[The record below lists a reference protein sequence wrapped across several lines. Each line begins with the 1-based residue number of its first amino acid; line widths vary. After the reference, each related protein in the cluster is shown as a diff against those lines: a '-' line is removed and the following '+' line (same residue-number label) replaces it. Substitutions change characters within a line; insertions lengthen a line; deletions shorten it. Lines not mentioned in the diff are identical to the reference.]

1 MKGGRLL
8 LPLVLWAAAPAP
20 AEVLRLDDALRIA
33 GDRSPT
39 LAEARHSLEISRRE
53 LEAQRAALKSRF
65 GLTVTPF
72 EHSRDRTFNE
82 LVSAYNTQ
90 EQTHAGARF
99 SIRQTIAPTDG
110 TLSLV
115 QAFDWRRASSSFA
128 GAGSRRS
135 YSNALFLRY
144 SQPLFTHNRTRLA
157 LRRLE
162 LALENALLHFA
173 VQELQIE
180 SQVTRRFLDLYYL
193 RRNLAIAAEE
203 LRNAEESLEI
213 VGRKVEAGITAREEL
228 LQAGLTRANS
238 RAAVDDARLRL
249 EDGLD
254 DFRLLL
260 GLPLDAELEVEA
272 DVRKRLVEVD
282 PGLAERHGLAHRM
295 EIRQRQIEVRN
306 ALDQVI
312 ETGAQNEFKGSV
324 DLTYGLTGT
333 DPAVADLYDSPTRNQ
348 EVGIRFEVPI
358 FDWGEKEHRMAAAR
372 ERVRSRERSA
382 AEEERRIVKEIRQA
396 CRGLDNQAAQI
407 EIAEKSVESA
417 RQTYRL
423 NLERYR
429 NGDLPSKDIAFY
441 QNQLSREQL
450 NEVRA
455 LIDYQLALLDLK
467 VRALW
472 DFAAGEPVI
481 DLESR

>member
-1 MKGGRLL
+1 MKGGRFLM
-8 LPLVLWAAAPAP
+8 PLVLWAAGPAAP
-20 AEVLRLDDALRIA
+20 EVLQLDGALRIA

-53 LEAQRAALKSRF
+53 LEAQRAGLKSKF

-72 EHSRDRTFNE
+72 EYTRDRTFNE
-82 LVSAYNTQ
+82 LVSGYNTQ

-99 SIRQTIAPTDG
+99 SIRQSIEPTDG

-115 QAFDWRRASSSFA
+115 QAFDWRDASSSFA

-144 SQPLFTHNRTRLA
+144 TQPLFTHNRTRLE
-157 LRRLE
+157 LKRLE

-173 VQELQIE
+173 IQELQIE
-180 SQVTRRFLDLYYL
+180 SQVTRQFLDLYYL
-193 RRNLAIAAEE
+193 QRNLAIAAEE

-213 VGRKVEAGITAREEL
+213 IRAKVEAGITAREEL

-238 RAAVDDARLRL
+238 RAAVENARLQH

-254 DFRLLL
+254 DFKILL
-260 GLPLDAELEVEA
+260 GLPLDGELKVGA
-272 DVRKRLVEVD
+272 DVRKRLVRVD
-282 PGLAERHGLAHRM
+282 PELAERHGLDHRM
-295 EIRQRQIEVRN
+295 EIRQREIEVRN
-306 ALDQVI
+306 ALDQLV

-324 DLTYGLTGT
+324 DLSYGITGT
-333 DPAVADLYDSPTRNQ
+333 DPALADLYDSPTRNQ
-348 EVGIRFEVPI
+348 EVGIRFEVPL
-358 FDWGEKEHRMAAAR
+358 FDWGEREHRLAAAR
-372 ERVRSRERSA
+372 ERVQSRELSA
-382 AEEERRIVKEIRQA
+382 AEEKRRIVKEIRQA
-396 CRGLDNQAAQI
+396 CRGLGNQAAQI

-467 VRALW
+467 VRTLW

-481 DLESR
+481 NLDSR

>member
-1 MKGGRLL
+1 MKGSRFLL
-8 LPLVLWAAAPAP
+8 ALTLWAAGPAP

-53 LEAQRAALKSRF
+53 LEAQRAGLKSRF

-72 EHSRDRTFNE
+72 QHTRDRTFNE
-82 LVSAYNTQ
+82 LVSGYNTQ
-90 EQTHAGARF
+90 EQTRAGARF
-99 SIRQTIAPTDG
+99 TIRQTIEPTDG

-115 QAFDWRRASSSFA
+115 QAFDWRDASSSFA

-144 SQPLFTHNRTRLA
+144 SQPLFTHNRTRLE

-193 RRNLAIAAEE
+193 QRNLAIAAEE
-203 LRNAEESLEI
+203 LRNAGESLEI
-213 VGRKVEAGITAREEL
+213 IRAKVEAGISAREEL
-228 LQAGLTRANS
+228 LQASLTRANS
-238 RAAVDDARLRL
+238 RAAVDNARLQL

-254 DFRLLL
+254 DFRILL
-260 GLPLDAELEVEA
+260 GLPLEAEVEVEA

-282 PGLAERHGLAHRM
+282 PALAERHGLAHRM
-295 EIRQRQIEVRN
+295 EIRQREIEVRN
-306 ALDQVI
+306 ALDHLI
-312 ETGAQNEFKGSV
+312 HAGAENEFKGSV
-324 DLTYGLTGT
+324 DLTYGLTGA
-333 DPAVADLYDSPTRNQ
+333 DPALAGLYDSPTRNQ
-348 EVGIRFEVPI
+348 EVGIRFEVPL
-358 FDWGEKEHRMAAAR
+358 FDWGEKEHRLAAAR
-372 ERVRSRERSA
+372 ERVRSRELSA
-382 AEEERRIVKEIRQA
+382 AEEERRIVMEIRQA

-450 NEVRA
+450 KEVRA

-472 DFAAGEPVI
+472 DFAAGESVI
-481 DLESR
+481 ELESR

>member
-1 MKGGRLL
+1 MKKAKFLL
-8 LPLVLWAAAPAP
+8 LAALWAAAPAP
-20 AEVLRLDDALRIA
+20 AEVLRLEDALRIA

-39 LAEARHSLEISRRE
+39 LAEARHGLETSRHE
-53 LEAQRAALKSRF
+53 LEAQRAGLKSRL

-82 LVSAYNTQ
+82 LVSGYNTQ

-99 SIRQTIAPTDG
+99 TIQQTIEPTDG

-115 QAFDWRRASSSFA
+115 QAFDWRDASSSFA
-128 GAGSRRS
+128 GAGSRRW

-144 SQPLFTHNRTRLA
+144 SQPLFTYNRTRLE
-157 LRRLE
+157 LKRLE
-162 LALENALLHFA
+162 LGLENALLGFA
-173 VQELQIE
+173 IQELQIE
-180 SQVTRRFLDLYYL
+180 SQVTRQFLNLYYL
-193 RRNLAIAAEE
+193 QRNLAIAVEE

-213 VGRKVEAGITAREEL
+213 VKAKVEAGITAREEL

-238 RAAVDDARLRL
+238 RAGAQNARLQY

-254 DFRLLL
+254 DFKILL
-260 GLPLDAELEVEA
+260 GLPLDMELKVEA

-282 PGLAERHGLAHRM
+282 PRLAERHGLDHRM

-306 ALDQVI
+306 ALDQLI
-312 ETGAQNEFKGSV
+312 QTGAQNEFKGSV

-333 DPAVADLYDSPTRNQ
+333 DPALADLYDSPTRNQ

-358 FDWGEKEHRMAAAR
+358 FDWGEKEHRLAAAR
-372 ERVRSRERSA
+372 ERVGSRKLSA
-382 AEEERRIVKEIRQA
+382 AEEERRILKEIRQG

-441 QNQLSREQL
+441 QTQLSREQL

-467 VRALW
+467 VRTLW

-481 DLESR
+481 NLESP

>member
-1 MKGGRLL
+1 MKGRFL
-8 LPLVLWAAAPAP
+8 LPLVLWAAAPAR
-20 AEVLRLDDALRIA
+20 AEVLQLEDALRIA

-39 LAEARHSLEISRRE
+39 LAEARRSLEISRRE
-53 LEAQRAALKSRF
+53 LEAQRAALRSRF

-72 EHSRDRTFNE
+72 EHSRDRTFNP

-90 EQTHAGARF
+90 EQSHAGARF
-99 SIRQTIAPTDG
+99 SIRQSIEPTDG

-115 QAFDWRRASSSFA
+115 QAFDWRDASSSFA
-128 GAGSRRS
+128 GAGSRRT

-144 SQPLFTHNRTRLA
+144 SQPLFTHNRTRLE

-162 LALENALLHFA
+162 LGLENSHLQF
-173 VQELQIE
+173 VMQELQIE
-180 SQVTRRFLDLYYL
+180 SQVTRRFLDLYYQQ
-193 RRNLAIAAEE
+193 RNLAIAVEE
-203 LRNAEESLEI
+203 LSNAGESLEI
-213 VGRKVEAGITAREEL
+213 VRAKVEAGITAREEL

-238 RAAVDDARLRL
+238 RAAVENARLQS
-249 EDGLD
+249 EEGLD
-254 DFRLLL
+254 EFRILL
-260 GLPLDAELEVEA
+260 GLPLEMELRVEA

-282 PGLAERHGLAHRM
+282 AKLAERHGLANRV
-295 EIRQRQIEVRN
+295 EIRQRQIEVQN
-306 ALDQVI
+306 ALDDLTRAG
-312 ETGAQNEFKGSV
+312 EQNEFKGSL
-324 DLTYGLTGT
+324 DLSYGLTGT
-333 DPAVADLYDSPTRNQ
+333 DPALAGLYDSPTRNQ

-358 FDWGEKEHRMAAAR
+358 FDWGEREHRLAAAR
-372 ERVRSRERSA
+372 ERVEARRLSA
-382 AEEERRIVKEIRQA
+382 AEEERRILKEIRQA
-396 CRGLDNQAAQI
+396 CRALGNQAAQI

-450 NEVRA
+450 SEVRA

-481 DLESR
+481 NLESQ

>member
-1 MKGGRLL
+1 MKGKRFL
-8 LPLVLWAAAPAP
+8 LPLVFWAAAPAP
-20 AEVLRLDDALRIA
+20 AEMLQLADALRIA

-72 EHSRDRTFNE
+72 EHTRNRIFSE
-82 LVSAYNTQ
+82 LVSGYNTQ

-99 SIRQTIAPTDG
+99 SIRQTIEPTDG

-115 QAFDWRRASSSFA
+115 QAFDWRDASSSFA

-144 SQPLFTHNRTRLA
+144 SQPLFTYNRTRLA

-162 LALENALLHFA
+162 LALENSLLQFA
-173 VQELQIE
+173 MQELQIE
-180 SQVTRRFLDLYYL
+180 SQVTRRFLDLYYMQ
-193 RRNLAIAAEE
+193 RNLAIAVEE

-213 VGRKVEAGITAREEL
+213 VGAKVEAGITAREEL

-238 RAAVDDARLRL
+238 RAAVENARLQL

-254 DFRLLL
+254 DFRILL
-260 GLPLDAELEVEA
+260 GLPLDRELEVEA

-282 PGLAERHGLAHRM
+282 PGLAERHGLDHRM
-295 EIRQRQIEVRN
+295 ELRQRRIEVRN
-306 ALDQVI
+306 AMDQLV

-333 DPAVADLYDSPTRNQ
+333 DPALGELYDSPTRNQ
-348 EVGIRFEVPI
+348 EIGVRFEVPL
-358 FDWGEKEHRMAAAR
+358 FDWGEKDHRLAAAR
-372 ERVRSRERSA
+372 ERLRSSELSA
-382 AEEERRIVKEIRQA
+382 AEEERRILKEIRQA
-396 CRGLDNQAAQI
+396 CRGLDSKASQI
-407 EIAEKSVESA
+407 EIAEKSVENA

-450 NEVRA
+450 SEVRA

-467 VRALW
+467 IRTLW

-481 DLESR
+481 NLESP